1 MMINMFYELRI
12 GGGSGYSYGL
22 GSESPFRPDI
32 GVGGG
37 GARYTMDAA
46 VDLAAGD
53 IIDDATYGAVYQ
65 GILGLGVEVTETTLV
80 TLDFRYFVSENVK
93 FRDVA
98 GAKFEID
105 SNQATAMFGLR
116 TTF

>member
-1 MMINMFYELRI
+1 MTYRSNDINYI
-12 GGGSGYSYGL
+12 
-22 GSESPFRPDI
+22 
-32 GVGGG
+32 
-37 GARYTMDAA
+37 DAA

-93 FRDVA
+93 FRDVV

>member
-1 MMINMFYELRI
+1 
-12 GGGSGYSYGL
+12 
-22 GSESPFRPDI
+22 
-32 GVGGG
+32 
-37 GARYTMDAA
+37 MDAA

-65 GILGLGVEVTETTLV
+65 GILGLGVEVTETTPV
-80 TLDFRYFVSENVK
+80 TLDFRYLVSENVK
-93 FRDVA
+93 FRDAA

-116 TTF
+116 TAF